1 MNFITLRDIR
11 KGHPFGVFSPTDAG
25 YVRIAK
31 AVFDWLRCTPFCAER
46 SEEELKRMAIKLT
59 LYFEDMV
66 SEIGLWHSFV
76 RKHQQ
81 LYGKPLPFYHVEKNY
96 TPDEPH
102 IEDIQFLLWDSTLDD
117 EYSDT
122 LVNPENE
129 ALAYAARTVYTY
141 FMELFED
148 TPINDDLYDFF
159 HEARFTDN
167 FYEVRQVLKW
177 YFFDCYLTSG
187 RFKDSTFDEA
197 LDYQMDLCRGNRQVA
212 QSAVEASIAFR
223 YQVGPLALKPQEWLA
238 ALLTVHGHA
247 DKAVNVATIVAK
259 ELEPYVL
266 ERYDRKSV
274 TLRNVDDELIIV
286 RRTPYFNVQTTL
298 LKSPDTEG
306 CVGSYARYNGEWYLN
321 GMNTW
326 GDILRLIPEY
336 KKERDIERNAN
347 FADIAKDKDSILRS
361 KQLFFFKTNNEYQRF
376 LEEELK
382 MPKGSKAP
390 LPRGVKNIILF
401 IPNLAD
407 GKLCTIMD
415 CAEYI
420 CHPDNSMYDKEKA
433 KTHFLISDLDHVP
446 GEFIRYAVANN
457 LMSDFALNSNRGYTR
472 GRQLAQD
479 NLDFL
484 ARTLRRQDY

>member
-11 KGHPFGVFSPTDAG
+11 KGHPFGVSSPTDTD

-31 AVFDWLRCTPFCAER
+31 VVFDRLRYTPFCAER
-46 SEEELKRMAIKLT
+46 SEDALKRIAIKLT

-76 RKHQQ
+76 QKHQQ
-81 LYGKPLPFYHVEKNY
+81 LYGKPLPFYHVEKDY
-96 TPDEPH
+96 APDEPH
-102 IEDIQFLLWDSTLDD
+102 IEDIQLLLWDSTLDD

-129 ALAYAARTVYTY
+129 ALAYAACSVYTY

-148 TPINDDLYDFF
+148 MPINDELYDFF
-159 HEARFTDN
+159 HEAKFTEN

-187 RFKDSTFDEA
+187 HFQESTFDEA
-197 LDYQMDLCRGNRQVA
+197 LHDQMDLCQGNRQVA
-212 QSAVEASIAFR
+212 QSAAEASIAFR

-259 ELEPYVL
+259 ELEPYIL
-266 ERYDRKSV
+266 ERYDRQSV
-274 TLRNVDDELIIV
+274 TLRNVDDELMTV

-336 KKERDIERNAN
+336 KKERNIERNAT
-347 FADIAKDKDSILRS
+347 FGDLASDTHSALHSR
-361 KQLFFFKTNNEYQRF
+361 QLFFFFT
-376 LEEELK
+376 LEAYEAFYRNELK

-390 LPRGVKNIILF
+390 LLRGVKNIILF
-401 IPNLAD
+401 IPNLVE

-420 CHPDNSMYDKEKA
+420 CHPDNPMYDKERSKS
-433 KTHFLISDLDHVP
+433 HFLISDLDHVP

-457 LMSDFALNSNRGYTR
+457 LMPDFALNSNRGYAR